1 MVLARS
7 EDGGQTFKNYA
18 WMQSEFDPRG
28 VFMGDYLGL
37 AAWGNRVYGAW
48 PVRVAGTHGTLLQ
61 VGVADF
67 GAGSTSAKNPQQ

>member
-1 MVLARS
+1 VVLARS
-7 EDGGQTFKNYA
+7 EDGGRTFKNYA
-18 WMQSEFDPRG
+18 WTQDEFDPRG

-48 PVRVAGTHGTLLQ
+48 PVRIAGTRGTVLQ

-67 GAGSTSAKNPQQ
+67 GATAASGGNQPE